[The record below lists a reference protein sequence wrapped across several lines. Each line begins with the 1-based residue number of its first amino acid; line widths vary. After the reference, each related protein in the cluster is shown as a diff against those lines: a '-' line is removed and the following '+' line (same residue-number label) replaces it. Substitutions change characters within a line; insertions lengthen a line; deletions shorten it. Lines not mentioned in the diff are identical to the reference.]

1 MSVKT
6 EIVLGQPSWHVASD
20 LVEAW
25 VTEAGAHLAPVVFT
39 LNGVKVQPFHIAP
52 WHDEEVEAPPII
64 QTLRGDFFCLPFGAN
79 ETQYGDEAHPVHGET
94 ANSRW
99 SQVEPGM
106 FEMETTIR
114 QGKVRRQIELVNGE
128 ANIYVRNI
136 VSGMSGPTCFGNHAM
151 LAFPST
157 GLVSTSPF
165 QFGQVFP
172 GDFELPANG
181 GYSSLKPGAIFQ
193 RLEVVP
199 MDNGRVADLSEY
211 PAREGFED
219 LVMLIGDDNLPFA
232 WNAVVF
238 PKQGYLWFCLRNPRV
253 LRHTILWHS
262 NGGRHY
268 APWNGRHRR
277 VLGIEDVTAYFHYGL
292 AESCSPNPLSDQ
304 GIATSLYLDPGTPLR
319 VSTIMGVASVGPDA
333 EHVEAIE
340 PGADGVEI
348 RLRSGESIS
357 IPINLDWL
365 Y

>member
-1 MSVKT
+1 
-6 EIVLGQPSWHVASD
+6 
-20 LVEAW
+20 
-25 VTEAGAHLAPVVFT
+25 
-39 LNGVKVQPFHIAP
+39 
-52 WHDEEVEAPPII
+52 
-64 QTLRGDFFCLPFGAN
+64 
-79 ETQYGDEAHPVHGET
+79 
-94 ANSRW
+94 
-99 SQVEPGM
+99 
-106 FEMETTIR
+106 
-114 QGKVRRQIELVNGE
+114 
-128 ANIYVRNI
+128 
-136 VSGMSGPTCFGNHAM
+136 
-151 LAFPST
+151 
-157 GLVSTSPF
+157 
-165 QFGQVFP
+165 
-172 GDFELPANG
+172 
-181 GYSSLKPGAIFQ
+181 
-193 RLEVVP
+193 
-199 MDNGRVADLSEY
+199 
-211 PAREGFED
+211 
-219 LVMLIGDDNLPFA
+219 MLIGDDNLPFA

-357 IPINLDWL
+357 IRINLDWL